1 MLRRALAFLGVLAGL
16 WAVWE
21 GYKAFGEAGAN
32 RRTML
37 VGAGHAPPLQ

>member
-21 GYKAFGEAGAN
+21 GYKAFGEAVS
-32 RRTML
+32 RPKEWT
-37 VGAGHAPPLQ
+37 